1 MSELHIE
8 PVETGADM
16 RRFFELPKRLYAD
29 DPCYVEPIRSE
40 LKKQFS
46 RKKNPFFEH
55 ADIQCFLAY
64 RDSRPVGRITAIEN
78 RLYNEYHNERSG
90 FFGFFECADDAGAS
104 GGLFRAAEQWI
115 KDRGLHIVIGPMSF
129 STNDMSPGVL
139 IRGFEYPPYIDMSHA
154 LPYYAGLI
162 EGSGYKKAVDV
173 LAFKIP
179 IHQELDPR
187 IVRLAERV
195 RTRRNVTVRYF
206 DEKRFDEEV
215 QIMRDIYNSAWSG
228 NWGFV
233 PITDAEFDE
242 AAKSFNRVRI
252 KELALIAEVDG
263 KPAAFSLVLPNINE
277 ALIHMK
283 GRLFP
288 FGIFKFL
295 YWQKKIKGLRLL
307 ILGIKP
313 EHRKRGIDVMLYYHN
328 MTEGM
333 KLGYTE
339 GELSWVLETNTPVI
353 NAARLVKGE
362 EYKRYRIYQKK
373 L

>member
-1 MSELHIE
+1 MSGFQIMQ
-8 PVETGADM
+8 VETGADM
-16 RRFFELPKRLYAD
+16 KRFFNLPKKLYKD
-29 DPCYVEPIRSE
+29 DPCYVEPLHAE

-55 ADIQCFLAY
+55 ADIQSFLAM
-64 RDSRPVGRITAIEN
+64 RDGNTVGRITAIQN
-78 RLYNEYHNERSG
+78 RLYNEFHHDRAG
-90 FFGFFECADDAGAS
+90 FFGFFECENNPETAR
-104 GGLFRAAEQWI
+104 GLFDAAEQWVG
-115 KDRGLHIVIGPMSF
+115 DRGLDRVIGPMSF
-129 STNDMSPGVL
+129 STNDISPGVL
-139 IRGFEYPPYIDMSHA
+139 IRGFEFPPYIDMSHA

-162 EGSGYKKAVDV
+162 EGAGYEKVVDV

-195 RTRRNVTVRYF
+195 RTRSNVTVRYF
-206 DEKRFDEEV
+206 DETRFDEEI
-215 QIMRDIYNSAWSG
+215 QILRDIYNSAWSG

-242 AAKSFNRVRI
+242 AAKNFNRVRI
-252 KELALIAEVDG
+252 KELALIAEIDG
-263 KPAAFSLVLPNINE
+263 EPAAFSLVLPNINE
-277 ALIHMK
+277 ALIHMN

-288 FGIFKFL
+288 FGVFKYL

-353 NAARLVKGE
+353 NAARLVRGE
-362 EYKRYRIYQKK
+362 EYKRYRIFEKR

>member
-8 PVETGADM
+8 PVENGADM
-16 RRFFELPKRLYAD
+16 KRFFNLPKKLYAE
-29 DPCYVEPIRSE
+29 DPCYIEPLRSE

-46 RKKNPFFEH
+46 SRKNPFFQH
-55 ADIQCFLAY
+55 ADIQSFLA
-64 RDSRPVGRITAIEN
+64 SRGSRFVGRIIAIEN
-78 RLYNEYHNERSG
+78 RLYNEFHHDRSG
-90 FFGFFECADDAGAS
+90 FFGFFECADDAEAS
-104 GGLFRAAEQWI
+104 AGLLHEAENWV
-115 KDRGLHIVIGPMSF
+115 KDRGLDTIIGPMSF
-129 STNDMSPGVL
+129 STNDISPGVL
-139 IRGFEYPPYIDMSHA
+139 ISGFEYPPYLDMSHA
-154 LPYYAGLI
+154 LPYYDGLI
-162 EGSGYKKAVDV
+162 EGAGFKKAMDT

-187 IVRLAERV
+187 IVKLAERV
-195 RTRRNVTVRYF
+195 RTKNKVTVRYF
-206 DEKRFDEEV
+206 DEKRFDEDV
-215 QIMRDIYNSAWSG
+215 QILRDIYNSAWSG

-242 AAKSFNRVRI
+242 AAKNFNRVRI

-263 KPAAFSLVLPNINE
+263 EPAAFSLVLPNINE
-277 ALIHMK
+277 ALIHMN

-288 FGIFKFL
+288 FGVFKFL

-353 NAARLVKGE
+353 NAARLVRGE
-362 EYKRYRIYQKK
+362 EYKRYRIYRKK